1 MVKLITSPLLNQSGL
16 THGFT
21 TREGG
26 VSTGVFESLNL
37 SRRDGE
43 PDSNIEENR
52 ARVADALGLERLVV
66 ARQVHGRTVV
76 KVDTVPDDGIAG
88 EGDAMITNVPGI
100 GLAAQ
105 TADCVPLL
113 MYDPENRAIAAVH
126 SGWRGTVQEIARHTL
141 VAMGGAYGTRPDR
154 VRAAIG
160 PSISQA
166 NYRVGPEVLEQ
177 FDAMFGD
184 TGDLIGSRDKDGGG
198 YLDNAGAV
206 RRQLI
211 EAGVPPSAIW
221 MSDACTFADK
231 NLFSCRGA
239 KGGPFG
245 GQAGVIGL
253 VA

>member
-1 MVKLITSPLLNQSGL
+1 MVKLITSPKLRHDAI

-26 VSTGVFESLNL
+26 VSTGAFESLNL

-43 PDSNIEENR
+43 ADGAVEENR
-52 ARVADALGLERLVV
+52 ARVRAALGLDALVF
-66 ARQVHGRTVV
+66 AKQVHGNTVIRL
-76 KVDTVPDDGIAG
+76 DNAPADGVAG
-88 EGDAMITNVPGI
+88 EGDAMMTNVPGV
-100 GLAAQ
+100 GLAVQ

-113 MYDPENRAIAAVH
+113 IFDPENRAIAVVH
-126 SGWRGTVQEIARHTL
+126 SGWRGTVQEIAKATL
-141 VAMGGAYGTRPDR
+141 MAMHDAYGTRAEK

-177 FDAMFGD
+177 FDTLFGD
-184 TGDLIGSRDKDGGG
+184 TVGLIGPRDAEGGG
-198 YLDNAGAV
+198 HLDNAGAV

-211 EAGVPPSAIW
+211 EAGVSPDVIW
-221 MSDACTFADK
+221 MSDTCTFADETF
-231 NLFSCRGA
+231 FSCRRA
-239 KGGPFG
+239 KGDPFG

-253 VA
+253 V